1 MDGHMLDY
9 PYLLMRTRQNSRYLV
24 STRNESKS
32 IKRGID
38 LLCYTSGYYHWLL
51 EGVPR
56 ILDLIDDGIDFDH
69 YPLVLP
75 PLEPYQRELLQVF
88 GISPD
93 SQVVTVGK
101 NDWCHVEDCIFPT
114 AYFPFA
120 APELDD
126 PSGQPDGS
134 LLRRIRDRVMERLP
148 RLPVDSTY
156 SPKRIY
162 ISRAKARW
170 RRLTDQSEGDVRSV
184 LEARGFETV
193 FLEDMAWT
201 EQVLLLSGAEFIA
214 GLHGAGLANIL
225 FAKAGTLLE
234 LHNPLEA
241 RSYFALMAREL
252 NMRYAYIIGTLGG
265 CSKKFNNIVVDCQ
278 DLERIVNQLDGA
290 S

>member
-1 MDGHMLDY
+1 
-9 PYLLMRTRQNSRYLV
+9 
-24 STRNESKS
+24 
-32 IKRGID
+32 
-38 LLCYTSGYYHWLL
+38 
-51 EGVPR
+51 
-56 ILDLIDDGIDFDH
+56 
-69 YPLVLP
+69 
-75 PLEPYQRELLQVF
+75 
-88 GISPD
+88 
-93 SQVVTVGK
+93 
-101 NDWCHVEDCIFPT
+101 
-114 AYFPFA
+114 
-120 APELDD
+120 
-126 PSGQPDGS
+126 
-134 LLRRIRDRVMERLP
+134 MERLP